1 MNLVARVQDILLKPK
16 TTWPV
21 IADEPADIAGLYKNY
36 LVYLV
41 GISVLAG
48 FIGYSLVGV
57 GMFGVSFRVPVLAG
71 LANMVVGFVLTLV
84 MIYVL
89 ALVANALAPTF
100 GGQKDMGQ
108 AFKLVAYG
116 STAGLLGGVF
126 SILPMLGM
134 LGLLAAL
141 YSIYLIY
148 TGIPALMKAPQD
160 KALGYTAVLILCGI
174 VAGVIVGAVGALFTS
189 GPSMGLGGAAPQGDV
204 KITLPGTDITINTAQ
219 LEAAGKKMEEASQRM
234 EAAQAQGNS
243 AAAGQ
248 AMSDMMGAM
257 AGAMAGGQAGQPLA
271 PEVLQQYTPQRLAG
285 LERTAIEA
293 RTDSAMGMSFSSV
306 TAEYTRENGRVEVRL
321 QDLGSVPALAMAMG
335 AWSASTV
342 NRENQDEV
350 ERIFKKDGTA
360 FKEEYRKDGSH
371 AELTMLLPNGVMVEL
386 TGDNVDIIGVRAA
399 AAAMDMGALASLQR
413 PK

>member
-16 TTWPV
+16 ATWPV
-21 IADEPADIAGLYKNY
+21 IADEPGDIAGLYKQY

-41 GISVLAG
+41 GVSVVAG

-84 MIYVL
+84 MVYVL

-126 SILPMLGM
+126 NVLPMLSM

-141 YSIYLIY
+141 YSMYLIY
-148 TGIPALMKAPQD
+148 TGIPVLMKAPED
-160 KALGYTAVLILCGI
+160 KALGYTVVLVLCGI
-174 VAGVIVGAVGALFTS
+174 VAGVVVGAVGALFTS
-189 GPSMGLGGAAPQGDV
+189 GPNMGLGKATPSADV
-204 KITLPGTDITINTAQ
+204 KISLPGTDITIDTAK

-234 EAAQAQGNS
+234 EEAQARGDTE
-243 AAAGQ
+243 AAGK
-248 AMSDMMGAM
+248 ALGDLMGAM
-257 AGAMAGGQAGQPLA
+257 TGAQSAGQPIA
-271 PEVLQQYTPQRLAG
+271 PEVLQQHVPDRLND

-306 TAEYTRENGRVEVRL
+306 TAEYTRDNGRIEIRL
-321 QDLGSVPALAMAMG
+321 QDIGAVPALSMAMG
-335 AWSASTV
+335 AWSQSTV
-342 NRENQDEV
+342 NRETQDEV
-350 ERIFKKDGTA
+350 ERVFKRDGTA
-360 FKEEYRKDGSH
+360 YKESYRKDGSQ
-371 AELTMLLPNGVMVEL
+371 AELTMLLPNSVLVEL
-386 TGDNVDIIGVRAA
+386 TGDNVDIDGVRAA
-399 AAAMDMGALASLQR
+399 AASMDLKALATVQR
-413 PK
+413 AK